1 MKAEEFIKI
10 FKDFQG
16 KINDESFDFIYN
28 TLPEENKDY
37 MYLLTSRKKD
47 YELLKS
53 RNIEIN
59 KKLPLHQHWHNVIT
73 IDLDFYKLLKEI
85 KHPHLE
91 NLTVKIFTNNMRNMD
106 VIEEIC
112 KDFDFNNERT
122 IKRFLNDNAV
132 LANNIKYFLDNTTFD
147 LEKFH
152 KLYKGNNKIPL
163 HIPERN
169 LDLLFKKYNSDELLN
184 FVQKTILSHE
194 IIEYG
199 LKNNLLD
206 TKILNEFLPE
216 KKCPIYAMNSW
227 SINYIINE
235 DKTDFRK
242 EIDLSICSM
251 DKLGEIFKDND
262 KYMHIFINKV
272 NNVNDIYIEGEP
284 LLTHIINLRSEEAF
298 EKNFALYREKGG
310 QVNLGND
317 LYNVRMFA
325 KMSNVRLF
333 NLIANKTYCD
343 LDKKEN
349 SDILNAIDRYFE
361 YELKNNK
368 MNNHLLSNLKIILDK
383 KTLSALFN
391 IKPNNQAKNRL

>member
-112 KDFDFNNERT
+112 KDFDFNNERS

-132 LANNIKYFLDNTTFD
+132 LANNIKYFLDNPTFD

-169 LDLLFKKYNSDELLN
+169 FDLLFQKYNSDELLN
-184 FVQKTILSHE
+184 FVQKTILSAE

-216 KKCPIYAMNSW
+216 KKCPIYAINSW

-251 DKLGEIFKDND
+251 DKLGEIFKDNE

-284 LLTHIINLRSEEAF
+284 LLTHIINLRSEESF
-298 EKNFALYREKGG
+298 EKNFTLYREKGG
-310 QVNLGND
+310 QLNSGND

-333 NLIANKTYCD
+333 NLITNKTYCD

-361 YELKNNK
+361 YELNNNK
-368 MNNHLLSNLKIILDK
+368 MNNHLLSNLKIILDQ

-391 IKPNNQAKNRL
+391 VKPNNQAKNRL